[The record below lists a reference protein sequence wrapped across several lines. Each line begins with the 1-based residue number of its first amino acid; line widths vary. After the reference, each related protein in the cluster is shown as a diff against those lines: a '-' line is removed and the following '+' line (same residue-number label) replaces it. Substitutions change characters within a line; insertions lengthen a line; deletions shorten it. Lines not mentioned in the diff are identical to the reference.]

1 METEQVSINNSKTS
15 NDGLPAYQTSMV
27 NDVEEELLS
36 KYLPRYV
43 FHSKFRFF
51 WYHYCSNIR
60 NKIVSGIFVI
70 VLIACF
76 IAHSQILAISII
88 LTIISGIHIIVEI
101 IIAQENSFDM
111 KKILKRLNFESK
123 KFFFYQVINDS
134 PGLKISK
141 WNVIAAK
148 MNKYLEDE
156 GIRDDSYTFYDGQQ
170 CLNIY
175 NLLVS
180 SLKPVVYRNIF
191 TGAINRQTPNAL
203 STEFPRVD
211 DVNDV
216 AIGILRNLAKKA
228 QDVLRETLEE
238 I

>member
-51 WYHYCSNIR
+51 WYHYS
-60 NKIVSGIFVI
+60 
-70 VLIACF
+70 
-76 IAHSQILAISII
+76 ISII

>member
-1 METEQVSINNSKTS
+1 MESPQVPIKNPKVSDDS
-15 NDGLPAYQTSMV
+15 LPAYQSSMI
-27 NDVEEELLS
+27 NDMEEELLS
-36 KYLPRYV
+36 KYLPKYV
-43 FHSKFRFF
+43 YHSKFKYF
-51 WYHYCSNIR
+51 WYRYCSNIR
-60 NKIVSGIFVI
+60 NRIVSIIFVI
-70 VLIACF
+70 SFALCF
-76 IAHSQILAISII
+76 IVHSKLAIP
-88 LTIISGIHIIVEI
+88 IISTIVTGIHAIVEMV
-101 IIAQENSFDM
+101 IAQESSFN
-111 KKILKRLNFESK
+111 KEKILSRLNFESK

-141 WNVIAAK
+141 WGVIAAK

-156 GIRDDSYTFYDGQQ
+156 GIRSDSYTIYDGQQ
-170 CLNIY
+170 CLNVY

-191 TGAINRQTPNAL
+191 TGTIRTATPNTL
-203 STEFPRVD
+203 STEFPQVN

-216 AIGILRNLAKKA
+216 AISILRNLAKKA